1 MRTQDVL
8 EFILGKMSHSF
19 NIALSRPRRRFIGE
33 LFRVLLALHGR
44 VTFTNLARYSALSER
59 TFRRHFARAFDW
71 LALNLTLAQ
80 LRLHPQ
86 EACIGVFDTTFIEK
100 AGTKTYG
107 LDRFFCSRQ
116 KRTRRGLEVSLLGL
130 VGTTTRRCIGL
141 DATQTP
147 PGLVTD
153 DQAAPYSRTDFYLEQ
168 ITDSLRYQGGYRGG
182 YRGGLE
188 AVRYWVGDGFY
199 AKRKVFDTL
208 AGHRRHL
215 ITRLRSDANLRFLAA
230 PGECGPSGRR
240 RRYAGKVRFDA
251 ITAPDSR
258 FEAVGVLEDL
268 PHVRLFTAL
277 ANSPHF
283 KRDLRIVVLV
293 DTRTGRYVVLCT
305 TDLAQAAEE
314 VVAYFRLRFQI
325 ELVIRDAKQH
335 TGLGQC
341 QARSEAKLDFHFNMS
356 LTGVNLAR
364 LLSQRAGLSLVS
376 YLREQYNGFLV
387 ERLGSEL
394 GLEAE
399 LDLREPGVQRVVQ
412 TGRIAA

>member
-8 EFILGKMSHSF
+8 EFILGKMGHSF
-19 NIALSRPRRRFIGE
+19 NIALSAPRRRFLCE

-59 TFRRHFARAFDW
+59 TFRRHFARALDW

-86 EACIGVFDTTFIEK
+86 EAWIGVFDTTFIEK
-100 AGTKTYG
+100 AGTQTYG

-116 KRTRRGLEVSLLGL
+116 RSMRRGLEVSLLGL

-147 PGLVTD
+147 PGL
-153 DQAAPYSRTDFYLEQ
+153 APQDEAVAYSRTDFYLEQ
-168 ITDSLRYQGGYRGG
+168 ITDSLAYHGALGG
-182 YRGGLE
+182 
-188 AVRYWVGDGFY
+188 VRYWVGDGFY
-199 AKRKVFDTL
+199 AKGKVFEAL
-208 AGHRRHL
+208 AAHRRHL

-230 PGECGPSGRR
+230 PGECGPTGRR
-240 RRYAGKVRFDA
+240 RRYAGKVGFDQVA
-251 ITAPDSR
+251 APESR
-258 FEAVGVLEDL
+258 FEAVGALEDL

-277 ANSPHF
+277 VNSPHF

-341 QARSEAKLDFHFNMS
+341 QARSEEKLDFHFNMS
-356 LTGVNLAR
+356 LTGVNVAR

-376 YLREQYNGFLV
+376 YLREQYNGSLV
-387 ERLGSEL
+387 ERLGCEL

-399 LDLREPGVQRVVQ
+399 LDLRDPGVQRVVQ